1 MTNSSFNSL
10 DYLLVPYQDRND
22 DGELGN
28 GGYCVTMLTPAIA
41 QKGSENEMWNLYLNE
56 VKEDDQAMADVW
68 KQDAK
73 GILVFV
79 CLNRLAQRLFF

>member
-1 MTNSSFNSL
+1 
-10 DYLLVPYQDRND
+10 
-22 DGELGN
+22 
-28 GGYCVTMLTPAIA
+28 MLTPAIA
-41 QKGSENEMWNLYLNE
+41 QKSSENEMWNLYLNE

-79 CLNRLAQRLFF
+79 SLNLLVHLFF